1 MKALVLTAPGQFI
14 YEERP
19 EPVCREQDVKV
30 RVEAVCVC
38 GSDVSAILG
47 RNALFT
53 YPRVLGHE
61 VAGIVTEVGP
71 AVRGVQK
78 GDRVALMPCIS
89 CGHCRACRKGKTN
102 CCESL
107 RLYGVKEDGGM
118 QEILCPPAT
127 NWLKLPAG
135 MKAHTAAMIEP
146 LTIGAHAV
154 GRLSFGEEDRVL
166 VIGAGPIG
174 MSCAVNA
181 AARGAQVLLA
191 DTNENR
197 CTFCR
202 SRFPF
207 GTVNVLGDQYRQK
220 LEAFTEGELF
230 DAVIDT
236 TAAPASMNHAWEY
249 LCQGGE
255 LLFVGIHSKDLTW
268 NDFSFHMKE
277 PALFTTR
284 NSTRADYEKVLSLI
298 GDGLIDPDR
307 FITHVTPFEKA
318 ADELLLWVRP
328 ETGVYK
334 GVITF

>member
-1 MKALVLTAPGQFI
+1 MKALVLTAPGRFS
-14 YEERP
+14 YEDRP
-19 EPVCREQDVKV
+19 EPVCGEQDVKV

-61 VAGIVTEVGP
+61 VTGTVAAVGE
-71 AVRGVQK
+71 AVQSVQQ
-78 GDRVALMPCIS
+78 GDRVVLMPCIS

-118 QEILCPPAT
+118 QEYLCAPER
-127 NWLKLPAG
+127 NWLKLPTD
-135 MKAHTAAMIEP
+135 MVPRTAAMIEP

-154 GRLSFGEEDRVL
+154 SRLSFGSGDRVL

-174 MSCAVNA
+174 MSCAVSA
-181 AARGAQVLLA
+181 AARGAGVMLA
-191 DTNENR
+191 DTNAAR
-197 CTFCR
+197 CAFCR
-202 SRFPF
+202 SHFPF
-207 GTVNVLGDQYRQK
+207 PAVNVLSKEYRQE
-220 LEAFTEGELF
+220 LENFTEGEMF

-249 LCQGGE
+249 LCHGGE
-255 LLFVGIHSKDLTW
+255 LLFVGIHNKDLCW
-268 NDFSFHMKE
+268 NDLSFHMKE

-284 NSTRADYEKVLSLI
+284 NSTRADFEKILSLI
-298 GDGLIDPDR
+298 GAGQIEPER
-307 FITHVTPFEKA
+307 FITHTVAFDRA
-318 ADELLLWVRP
+318 AEELPRWADL

-334 GVITF
+334 GIIVF